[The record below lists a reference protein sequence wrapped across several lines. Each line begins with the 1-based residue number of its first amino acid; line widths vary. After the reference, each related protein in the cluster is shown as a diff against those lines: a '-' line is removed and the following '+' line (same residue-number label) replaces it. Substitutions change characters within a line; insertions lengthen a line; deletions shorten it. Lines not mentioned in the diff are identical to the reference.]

1 MSPKKVLMG
10 AQGTLAW
17 LLPGGLGLPSLEL
30 MAFFQNSFC
39 TLHGTEGV
47 PTHPPKCTDN
57 RGHTSSSTQPGPHHA
72 TCCEQHSSNQVP
84 AYPRF
89 LCKRDF

>member
-1 MSPKKVLMG
+1 MSSKKVLMG
-10 AQGTLAW
+10 AQGTLVW

-39 TLHGTEGV
+39 TLHGTEWV
-47 PTHPPKCTDN
+47 
-57 RGHTSSSTQPGPHHA
+57 GHTSSSTQPGPHHA

-89 LCKRDF
+89 LCKSDF